1 MQLLT
6 WRRTI
11 DIYIAA
17 VSHAHAVCA
26 PNVYVAIV
34 STIVETSVP
43 EREILPGLQLLGTIV
58 DKYVLLFLVGTFG
71 LHSRSQVH
79 LHRQPLHTCLD
90 RSRRQYLYHQEL
102 RRDDSL

>member
-1 MQLLT
+1 MKLLT
-6 WRRTI
+6 WRRAT

-58 DKYVLLFLVGTFG
+58 DKYVLLFFITTFG
-71 LHSRSQVH
+71 SR
-79 LHRQPLHTCLD
+79 P
-90 RSRRQYLYHQEL
+90 RS
-102 RRDDSL
+102 